1 MKTRVLAFRG
11 LGHYW
16 RTHLA
21 VVVGVAAAVAVLTG
35 ALLVGDSVRASLRN
49 LVLARIGATDH
60 LVVSTGFFRE
70 ALAQDVMGHPDF
82 AAAFDGTAPL
92 VAVDGVVTMQIG
104 EGRASGVRV
113 YGVDDRFWRFHGVD
127 TVTGPAGRESYL
139 SPALAAALDAAPG
152 DTILVRV
159 QRPTDVPIESV
170 YGEKDDLGRT
180 VRATVLD
187 TLTADRM
194 GEFSLAAQ
202 QGEVRAVFMPL
213 PLLQDELETE
223 GRVNAILVAGSG
235 ADDDNARLE
244 AIVRDQAAIADLG
257 LDVRIAGTPPT
268 VILESDDGLIDDG
281 VVEAAIDAAAEIGA
295 APEPLFT
302 YVAND
307 IRTGGG
313 SIPYSVVTAL
323 DFASIGMDVPRAASE
338 PPPIV
343 LNQWAAD
350 DLSSRIGDTVTLE
363 YYVWEDPG
371 QLVTR
376 TTDFRMAGVVPID
389 AGDADMAPEYPGIA
403 DSTALTDWDPPFPI
417 DLSRIRPQDEDY
429 WDAYRS
435 TPKAF
440 VPFAVGQELWLSR
453 YGSMT
458 SIRLETDA
466 DAETTPDEYAA
477 ALAARLDPLSAGL
490 TVAPVRADGL
500 ESSRGAVDFGEY
512 FVYFSFFLVASALML
527 AALFFKLGIE
537 QRAREVGLLRA
548 VGFTPAAVRRLFM
561 KEGLWLAAAGTA
573 LGVAGGIGYAQ
584 LIVTGLGAWW
594 IDAVGTRA
602 LEASV
607 TPASIAGG
615 ALGGILAASACI
627 WITLGRLGRVSER
640 GLLAG
645 EVAPGASRETRN
657 RGPRQAGWALA
668 LVGVSLSAASA
679 AGAVPDAGGFFGAG
693 AAMLAA
699 ALCLF
704 LDRFGRST
712 RRAITGTGWWS
723 VARLGLRSVTYRP
736 LRSVVSVGMIAAATF
751 ILISLDAFRKDRI
764 DDAGPDTGIGGY
776 ALIVESLLPVVA
788 DVDSASGRAALGLD
802 GFDDARVEPFRF
814 RPGDDA
820 SCLNLYVP
828 TNPRIVAPTDGFI
841 EQARFAFAGS
851 LADDDAERANPWLL
865 LRHRFAD
872 GAVPVI
878 ADAHSIAYVLHTGLG
893 EDIVIREGG
902 REIRLRV
909 VAALDDSIFQGELL
923 MSEDRFV
930 ELFPDREGYPYLLVE
945 TGEAAVPDVAAAMA
959 RALEDHGAEA
969 TSTVARLA
977 EFHRVENTYLSTFQA
992 LGGLGLLLG
1001 TIGLGAVLMRNVLE
1015 RRRELA
1021 LLRALGYRRSHFF
1034 AMTIAEN
1041 AALLAAGLAAGA
1053 ACALLAIAPAIAER
1067 GGRLPGGLLIIL
1079 LCGVF
1084 AAGLITSVAA
1094 TVAALRSPLLAALRT
1109 E

>member
-1 MKTRVLAFRG
+1 MKPRVLAFRG

-49 LVLARIGATDH
+49 LVLTRIGATDH
-60 LVVSTGFFRE
+60 LIVSTGFFRE
-70 ALAQDVMGHPDF
+70 ALVEDVTGHPDF
-82 AAAFDGTAPL
+82 AGAFRAAAPL

-127 TVTGPAGRESYL
+127 DVTGPAERDARL
-139 SPALAAALDAAPG
+139 SPALAEALGAASG

-180 VRATVLD
+180 VRARVLG
-187 TLTADRM
+187 TLGADRM

-202 QGEVRAVFMPL
+202 QGPVRAVFL
-213 PLLQDELETE
+213 PLGLLQEELETAR
-223 GRVNAILVAGSG
+223 RVNAILVSGGG

-244 AIVRDQAAIADLG
+244 AIVRDRAAIADLG
-257 LDVRIAGTPPT
+257 LDVRVAGAPPT
-268 VILESDDGLIDDG
+268 VILEADDGLLDDG
-281 VVEAAIDAAAEIGA
+281 VVEAALDAANEIGA

-302 YVAND
+302 YLANE
-307 IRTGGG
+307 IRIGEG
-313 SIPYSVVTAL
+313 SIPYSLVTAL
-323 DFASIGMDVPRAASE
+323 DLASIGMDGPDAE
-338 PPPIV
+338 IPPIV
-343 LNQWAAD
+343 LNRWAAD
-350 DLSSRIGDTVTLE
+350 DLQARLGDTVTLA
-363 YYVWEDPG
+363 YYAWEDPG
-371 QLVTR
+371 RLVTR
-376 TTDFRMAGVVPID
+376 TMDFAMAGVVPID
-389 AGDADMAPEYPGIA
+389 AGDADMAPEYPGIV
-403 DSTALTDWDPPFPI
+403 DSNALTDWDPPFPI
-417 DLSRIRPQDEDY
+417 DLGRIRPQDEDY
-429 WDAYRS
+429 WDAYRT

-440 VPFAVGQELWLSR
+440 IPLATGTELWRSR

-458 SIRLETDA
+458 SIRLGVGA
-466 DAETTPDEYAA
+466 DAAPEAYAA

-490 TVAPVRADGL
+490 TVAPVRSDGM
-500 ESSRGAVDFGEY
+500 ESSRGAIDFGEY

-537 QRAREVGLLRA
+537 QRGREVGLLRA

-573 LGVAGGIGYAQ
+573 LGVAGGIAYAQ
-584 LIVTGLGAWW
+584 LIVTGLGTWW
-594 IDAVGTRA
+594 VDAVGTRA
-602 LEASV
+602 LEAAITPVSIV
-607 TPASIAGG
+607 TG
-615 ALGGILAASACI
+615 ALGGLLAAAACI
-627 WITLGRLGRVSER
+627 WITLGRLQRVSER

-645 EVAPGASRETRN
+645 AIAPGAA
-657 RGPRQAGWALA
+657 RGRGNPGARRAGGAFALA
-668 LVGVSLSAASA
+668 GFGLSAASA

-699 ALCLF
+699 ALCLL
-704 LDRFGRST
+704 LDRFSRSGP
-712 RRAITGTGWWS
+712 RSITGTGWWT
-723 VARLGLRSVTYRP
+723 VARLGLRSVTHRP
-736 LRSVVSVGMIAAATF
+736 SRSVVSVGMIAAATF
-751 ILISLDAFRKDRI
+751 ILISLDAFRKDRVE
-764 DDAGPDTGIGGY
+764 DAGPRTGIGGY
-776 ALIVESLLPVVA
+776 SMIVESLLPIVTDA
-788 DVDSASGRAALGLD
+788 GGASGRAALGLD
-802 GFDDARVEPFRF
+802 RFDDARVEPFRF

-828 TNPRIVAPTDGFI
+828 TNPRIIAPTDGFV
-841 EQARFAFAGS
+841 ERARFAFAGS
-851 LADDDAERANPWLL
+851 LAEDDAERRNPWLL
-865 LRHRFAD
+865 LRRRFED

-878 ADAHSIAYVLHTGLG
+878 ADAHSIAYVLDTGLG

-945 TGEAAVPDVAAAMA
+945 TREAEVADVAAAME
-959 RALEDHGAEA
+959 RALEDFGAEA
-969 TSTVARLA
+969 TSTTARLA

-1001 TIGLGAVLMRNVLE
+1001 TVGLGAVLMRNVLE
-1015 RRRELA
+1015 RRKELA
-1021 LLRALGYRRSHFF
+1021 LLRALGYRRPHFF

-1041 AALLAAGLAAGA
+1041 AALLAAGLATGAG
-1053 ACALLAIAPAIAER
+1053 CALLAIAPAIAER
-1067 GGRLPGGLLIIL
+1067 GGRLPGGLLVIL

-1084 AAGLITSVAA
+1084 AAGLITSLAA
-1094 TVAALRSPLLAALRT
+1094 TIAALRSPLLSALRT